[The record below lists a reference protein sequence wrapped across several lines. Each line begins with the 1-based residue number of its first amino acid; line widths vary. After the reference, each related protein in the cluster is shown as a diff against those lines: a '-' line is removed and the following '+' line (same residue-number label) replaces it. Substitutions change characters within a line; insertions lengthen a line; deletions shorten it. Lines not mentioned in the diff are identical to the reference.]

1 MKSQK
6 PEETLEAKEKTS
18 LEIDKM
24 LKTLRG
30 SVPIKAVQS
39 PSYASAVKAQISN
52 KPSNAAS
59 VPEPLSSPKTDQ
71 SKAATLLAN
80 QSAKPAIQS
89 ATATRA
95 KMNIDTGKPA
105 PQNPAQTVASD
116 SAKNLSDKSK
126 AAATPKS
133 NQPSPSVSNKTLK
146 VTSLA
151 NQSAKL
157 ALPCATA
164 SGGMKNIDSA
174 KPALKTDQSTL
185 LAQSSKSVLPNT
197 TASVAKKNINS
208 TKPAP
213 QTTTSM
219 VSASTKTVGSNS
231 VKNIADKSKAL
242 GATSNVTTPKPHP
255 ASSTKVQNYN
265 SSLYY
270 NKIATTKSSEDPKT
284 IRNSP
289 SEKAVLT
296 QGQKKILADFKSAA
310 TKNAPQT
317 VRPSPSSKTPAPPP
331 AALSKEEMSK
341 TGRTA
346 FEVAQ
351 CKASSTKKASTSTT
365 LTGTKKKDDDVTRA
379 VPTGQQSAG
388 KERAS
393 SKGSSNTSDG
403 KPEGSTSSGPKAA
416 FTPGVTISKNVSFH
430 F

>member
-1 MKSQK
+1 
-6 PEETLEAKEKTS
+6 
-18 LEIDKM
+18 M

-30 SVPIKAVQS
+30 SVPTKAVQS

-52 KPSNAAS
+52 KTSNAAS
-59 VPEPLSSPKTDQ
+59 VPVPLSSEPKTDQ
-71 SKAATLLAN
+71 SKATSLAN
-80 QSAKPAIQS
+80 QSAKPAVQS
-89 ATATRA
+89 ALASRA
-95 KMNIDTGKPA
+95 KMNIDAGKPA
-105 PQNPAQTVASD
+105 PQTPASSMSDLSKTVASD
-116 SAKNLSDKSK
+116 SVKNLSDKSK
-126 AAATPKS
+126 AAATSKS
-133 NQPSPSVSNKTLK
+133 NQPTPIVSTETLK

-151 NQSAKL
+151 NQSAKP

-164 SGGMKNIDSA
+164 SGGKKNIDSA
-174 KPALKTDQSTL
+174 KPAPKTNQSKATL
-185 LAQSSKSVLPNT
+185 LAQSSKSVLPST

-219 VSASTKTVGSNS
+219 VSASSKTDGSNS
-231 VKNIADKSKAL
+231 VKNIADKSKIL
-242 GATSNVTTPKPHP
+242 GATSNVTTPKSHL

-270 NKIATTKSSEDPKT
+270 NKIATTKSSEDPTT
-284 IRNSP
+284 IRNSL

-317 VRPSPSSKTPAPPP
+317 VRPSPSVKTPAPPP
-331 AALSKEEMSK
+331 AALSIEEMLEEMSK
-341 TGRTA
+341 TGKTA

-351 CKASSTKKASTSTT
+351 CKAPFTKKASTSTT
-365 LTGTKKKDDDVTRA
+365 LTGTKKKDDLTRA

-393 SKGSSNTSDG
+393 SKRSSNTSDG

-416 FTPGVTISKNVSFH
+416 FTPGVTISNNVSFH